1 MHMVSI
7 QSHAAV
13 LPERSSRAGILPLKV
28 LVVVDGSER
37 TGRVIEYVSNLASH
51 GRPLQ
56 LVLLG
61 VAPAPATGRLRGYGS
76 FKRAEIHHWLK
87 EDVQQRAVA
96 AVARR
101 LDHEH
106 LAHSER
112 IEVGDP
118 AEVILR
124 VASEEGV
131 DLILLA
137 DAPAGAMRRLLPAIG
152 LTLAT
157 VVAQVIQSA
166 KVPVVTVK

>member
-1 MHMVSI
+1 MVSI

-13 LPERSSRAGILPLKV
+13 LPERSSRAGTLPLKV

-37 TGRVIEYVSNLASH
+37 TGRMIEYLSNLASH
-51 GRPLQ
+51 GRPLR

-76 FKRAEIHHWLK
+76 FKRDEIHGWLK
-87 EDVQQRAVA
+87 EDVRQRAIS

-101 LDHEH
+101 MDQEH
-106 LAHSER
+106 IAHSER

-118 AEVILR
+118 AEAALR
-124 VASEEGV
+124 VAGEEGV
-131 DLILLA
+131 DMILLA
-137 DAPAGAMRRLLPAIG
+137 EAPAGAVQRLLPAIG

-157 VVAQVIQSA
+157 VAAQVIQSA
-166 KVPVVTVK
+166 KVPVVIVK

>member
-1 MHMVSI
+1 MHMVI

-13 LPERSSRAGILPLKV
+13 LPDRRSRAEILPLKV

-37 TGRVIEYVSNLASH
+37 TGRVIEHVSTLASH

-56 LVLLG
+56 VVLLG

-76 FKRAEIHHWLK
+76 FMQAEVHGWLK
-87 EDVQQRAVA
+87 EDVRQRAVSS
-96 AVARR
+96 VARR
-101 LDHEH
+101 MDHEH
-106 LAHSER
+106 IAHSER
-112 IEVGDP
+112 IEVGDA
-118 AEVILR
+118 AEAILR

-137 DAPAGAMRRLLPAIG
+137 DAPAGAIQRLLPAIG

-157 VVAQVIQSA
+157 VAAQVVQSA
-166 KVPVVTVK
+166 KVPVVIVK